1 MLCICQ
7 GVTDGGHGRTLQ
19 EGQFPS
25 LMSPSFP
32 QPRPALVR
40 AVLSFP
46 PPFRTTAS
54 LPCVLLG
61 LSLAGLTSPQRT
73 HCGWGHGGSAS
84 WGLEQPHSSS
94 PSPSWATP
102 SASQVGSPWGG
113 AVSALSYSWQDR
125 GGRGGQA
132 SHVQI
137 VINTL
142 ISPLS
147 SIAAC
152 FPASNP
158 PL

>member
-54 LPCVLLG
+54 LPSVLLG

-73 HCGWGHGGSAS
+73 RCGWGHGGSAS

-102 SASQVGSPWGG
+102 SASQ
-113 AVSALSYSWQDR
+113 
-125 GGRGGQA
+125 
-132 SHVQI
+132 I
-137 VINTL
+137 
-142 ISPLS
+142 
-147 SIAAC
+147 SIAA
-152 FPASNP
+152 PEESHLHL
-158 PL
+158 PLLSRSDRSHSHCWDVHIWTQVLGVSVQFKCL

>member
-54 LPCVLLG
+54 LPSVLLG

-73 HCGWGHGGSAS
+73 RCGWGH
-84 WGLEQPHSSS
+84 
-94 PSPSWATP
+94 ATP

-147 SIAAC
+147 STAAC

>member
-1 MLCICQ
+1 MHLSGSNRWWTWQ
-7 GVTDGGHGRTLQ
+7 NSPGGAVSFTDVPIIPPTSASLS
-19 EGQFPS
+19 EGSAQ
-25 LMSPSFP
+25 L
-32 QPRPALVR
+32 
-40 AVLSFP
+40 P

-54 LPCVLLG
+54 LPSVLLG

-73 HCGWGHGGSAS
+73 RCGWGHGGSAS

-147 SIAAC
+147 STAAC